1 MNTGRAPRP
10 TGFHEGEIAVQELV
24 GVRREAAHLEGM
36 LAAASISRGMDGF
49 LAQRTFTG
57 LTAHDRHGRLWTTA
71 LAAPAGFLEVTS
83 AESIRV
89 HTVPRYDDPL
99 AGLVAGQSAALIAMD
114 YERRRRFRI
123 NGIVTTTSHH
133 GFEIDVAEAFGNCP
147 QYITPRSIE
156 PLPQILQQGD
166 PVGPVSIDGR
176 LGAGDRASLA
186 ATNGFFLGTTHPE
199 RGADVSHRGGAPG
212 FVRVDGDRVWWPDY
226 PGNNL
231 FNSLGNLQS
240 DPHAALYLPDFESRR
255 GLHLS
260 GTAELV
266 VAPPRKNAAPDETGR
281 RIVLTIERVAH
292 TQLPITTTGAFR

>member
-10 TGFHEGEIAVQELV
+10 TGFHAGEIAVQELV

-36 LAAASISRGMDGF
+36 LAPASISRGMAGF
-49 LAQRTFTG
+49 LAQRTFAG
-57 LTAHDRHGRLWTTA
+57 LTAHDRQGRLWTSA

-89 HTVPRYDDPL
+89 HTVPPYDDPL
-99 AGLVAGQSAALIAMD
+99 AGLLAGQSAALIAMD

-123 NGIVTTTSHH
+123 NGTITTTSHG

-147 QYITPRSIE
+147 QYITPRVIE
-156 PLPQILQQGD
+156 PLSQVPRPGNAS
-166 PVGPVSIDGR
+166 GPAPIDVR
-176 LGAGDRASLA
+176 LSEDDRATLA
-186 ATNGFFLGTTHPE
+186 ATNGFLLGTTHPE
-199 RGADVSHRGGAPG
+199 RGADASHRGGAPG
-212 FVRVDGDRVWWPDY
+212 FVRVDGDRLWWPDY

-240 DPHAALYLPDFESRR
+240 DPHAAVYVPDFETGR

-266 VAPPRKNAAPDETGR
+266 LALPGPDAAPDETGR
-281 RIVLTIERVAH
+281 RIVLTIERVAR
-292 TQLPITTTGAFR
+292 TQLPLTTIGASP

>member
-10 TGFHEGEIAVQELV
+10 TGFHDGEIAVQELV

-36 LAAASISRGMDGF
+36 LAAASISRGMAGF
-49 LAQRTFTG
+49 LAQRTFAG
-57 LTAHDRHGRLWTTA
+57 LTAHDQHGRLWTTA

-89 HTVPRYDDPL
+89 HTVPGYDDPV

-114 YERRRRFRI
+114 YERRRRFRV
-123 NGIVTTTSHH
+123 NGTVTTTGRN

-147 QYITPRSIE
+147 QYITPREIA
-156 PLPQILQQGD
+156 PLPQVRQPD
-166 PVGPVSIDGR
+166 NPSGPPPTVVR
-176 LGAGDRASLA
+176 LDTHDRTTLA
-186 ATNGFFLGTTHPE
+186 ATRSMFFGTTHPQ
-199 RGADVSHRGGAPG
+199 RGTDVSHRGGSPG
-212 FVRVDGDRVWWPDY
+212 FVRVDGDRLWWPDY

-240 DPHAALYLPDFESRR
+240 DPHAALYIPDFASGR

-266 VAPPRKNAAPDETGR
+266 LAPPGPEAAPDETGR

-292 TQLPITTTGAFR
+292 TQLPITTIGAS